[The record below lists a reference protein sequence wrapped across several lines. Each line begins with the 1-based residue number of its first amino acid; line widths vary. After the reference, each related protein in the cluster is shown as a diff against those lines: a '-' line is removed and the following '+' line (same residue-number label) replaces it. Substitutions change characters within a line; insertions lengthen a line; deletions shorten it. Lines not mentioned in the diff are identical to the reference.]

1 MPVLLDGE
9 VKDIGEIRAV
19 ACLHD
24 EVVIP
29 PKTAE
34 KINRSRAVVEDLVA
48 QGRRVYG
55 ITTGFGKFA
64 DISISVNELR
74 QLQENLVRSHATG
87 VGEPF
92 SQDEVR
98 AAMLLRANALAKG
111 MSGIRLSEVEMLVSL
126 LNRGVTPVVPRKGSV
141 GASGDLSPLA
151 HISLVLL
158 GGGEAWCD
166 FGALG
171 PLPGEEALEVA
182 GLESIALEA
191 KEGLALTNG
200 VQMTA
205 GVLALAVHD
214 GFLLAKAADIVA
226 GMTGQALRC
235 IPNAYDERL
244 VEVRP
249 HMGAGDVA
257 RNLRKL
263 LSGSGFTTRPGEIR
277 VQDPYTIRCIP
288 QVHGA
293 VRQAVFHVKSV
304 VETETGSATD
314 NPLVFPDGYVVSGGN
329 FHGQPLAVAA
339 DYLGSA
345 LCSLA
350 NISERRIARLVS
362 GTDGLPLFLTPEG
375 GLNSGLMLVQYTAAA
390 LASECKVLAHPAG
403 VDTVPTSADQED
415 HVSMST
421 IAARKAREIALNVA
435 NVLAIEYFA
444 AAQALELRGEPDRLS
459 PSTAAAV
466 ALLRSKVKVV
476 TEDREMAPDIATA
489 RELVLSGEL
498 ARAVEGVT
506 GVLR

>member
-9 VKDIGEIRAV
+9 SKDIVQIRAV
-19 ACLHD
+19 ACLRE
-24 EVVIP
+24 EVLIP
-29 PKTAE
+29 PETAE
-34 KINRSRAVVEDLVA
+34 RINRSRRVVEDLVA
-48 QGRRVYG
+48 EGRRVYG

-64 DISISVNELR
+64 DVSISLHEL
-74 QLQENLVRSHATG
+74 QELQENLVRSHATG

-92 SQDEVR
+92 SRDEVR

-111 MSGIRLSEVEMLVSL
+111 MSGIRLSVVEMLVQL

-166 FGALG
+166 FGARG
-171 PLPGEEALEVA
+171 PLPGNEALRAA
-182 GLESIALEA
+182 GLQPITLEA

-214 GFLLAKAADIVA
+214 GSLLAKTADIVA

-244 VEVRP
+244 IGVRP
-249 HMGAGDVA
+249 HVGARDVA
-257 RNLRKL
+257 WNLRKL
-263 LSGSGFTTRPGEIR
+263 LSGSDFTTRPGEIR

-293 VRQAVFHVKSV
+293 VRQAISHVKSV
-304 VETETGSATD
+304 VEIETGSATD
-314 NPLVFPDGYVVSGGN
+314 NPLVFPDGHVVSGGN

-339 DYLGSA
+339 DYLGLA

-362 GTDGLPLFLTPEG
+362 GSEGLPLFLTPEG

>member
-9 VKDIGEIRAV
+9 SKDIAQVRAV
-19 ACLHD
+19 ACLR
-24 EVVIP
+24 EKVVIP
-29 PKTAE
+29 SIAAE
-34 KINRSRAVVEDLVA
+34 RIEKSRRVVEQIVA
-48 QGRRVYG
+48 EGRRVYG

-64 DISISVNELR
+64 DVSISRHELR
-74 QLQENLVRSHATG
+74 ELQENLVRSHATG

-98 AAMLLRANALAKG
+98 AAILLRANALAKG
-111 MSGIRLSEVEMLVSL
+111 MSGIRLSVVQMLVEL

-141 GASGDLSPLA
+141 GASGDLAPLA

-166 FGALG
+166 YGDKGPFPGA
-171 PLPGEEALEVA
+171 EALRMA
-182 GLESIALEA
+182 GLEPIALEA

-205 GVLALAVHD
+205 AVLSLAVHEA
-214 GFLLAKAADIVA
+214 GLLAKTADIVA
-226 GMTGQALRC
+226 SLTGQALRC

-244 VEVRP
+244 VGVRP
-249 HMGAGDVA
+249 HRGAGDVA
-257 RNLRKL
+257 WNLRTL
-263 LSGSGFTTRPGEIR
+263 LSASGFTTSPGEIR

-293 VRQAVFHVKSV
+293 VRQAIGHVETV
-304 VETETGSATD
+304 VEVETGSATD
-314 NPLVFPDGYVVSGGN
+314 NPLVFPDGHVVSGGN

-339 DYLGSA
+339 DYLSAA

-350 NISERRIARLVS
+350 NMSERRTARLMS

-375 GLNSGLMLVQYTAAA
+375 GLNSGLMLLQYTAAA
-390 LASECKVLAHPAG
+390 LASESKTLSHPAG

-421 IAARKAREIALNVA
+421 IAARKAREIASNVA
-435 NVLAIEYFA
+435 NVLAIEYLSA
-444 AAQALELRGEPDRLS
+444 SQALELRGERGSLS
-459 PSTAAAV
+459 PSGAAAIS
-466 ALLRSKVKVV
+466 LLRSKVRFVA
-476 TEDREMAPDIATA
+476 EDREMAPDIAAA

-498 ARAVEGVT
+498 VRAVEQVT
-506 GVLR
+506 GELK

>member
-9 VKDIGEIRAV
+9 SKDIAQVRAV
-19 ACLHD
+19 ACLR
-24 EVVIP
+24 EKVVIP
-29 PKTAE
+29 PEAAE
-34 KINRSRAVVEDLVA
+34 RIERSRRVVEEIIA
-48 QGRRVYG
+48 EGRRVYG

-64 DISISVNELR
+64 DVSISRHELR
-74 QLQENLVRSHATG
+74 ELQENLIRSHATG

-92 SQDEVR
+92 SQEEVR
-98 AAMLLRANALAKG
+98 AAILLRANALAKG
-111 MSGIRLSEVEMLVSL
+111 MSGIRLSVVQMLVEL

-141 GASGDLSPLA
+141 GASGDLAPLA

-166 FGALG
+166 YGEKG
-171 PLPGEEALEVA
+171 PHPGDEALRIA
-182 GLESIALEA
+182 GLQPITLEA

-205 GVLALAVHD
+205 AVLSLAVHEA
-214 GFLLAKAADIVA
+214 GLFAKTADIVA
-226 GMTGQALRC
+226 SLTGQALRC

-244 VEVRP
+244 VGVRP
-249 HMGAGDVA
+249 HRGAGDVA
-257 RNLRKL
+257 WNLRTL
-263 LSGSGFTTRPGEIR
+263 LAGSGWTTPPGEIR

-293 VRQAVFHVKSV
+293 VRQALEHVRTV
-304 VETETGSATD
+304 VEIETGSATD
-314 NPLVFPDGYVVSGGN
+314 NPLVFPDGHVVSGGN
-329 FHGQPLAVAA
+329 FHGQPLSVAA
-339 DYLGSA
+339 DYLGAA

-350 NISERRIARLVS
+350 NISERRIARLMG

-390 LASECKVLAHPAG
+390 LASESKVLAHPAG

-421 IAARKAREIALNVA
+421 IAARKAREIASNVA

-444 AAQALELRGEPDRLS
+444 ASQALDLRGELCRLS
-459 PSTAAAV
+459 PSGAAAMG
-466 ALLRSKVKVV
+466 LLRSKVRFVA
-476 TEDREMAPDIATA
+476 EDREMAPDIAAA
-489 RELVLSGEL
+489 RELILSGEL
-498 ARAVEGVT
+498 VHAVEQVT
-506 GVLR
+506 GELK